1 MEAFSGIALDTAH
14 APLARFAAVD
24 TRRPDEARDAIGRI
38 FCPHFLSPTARRPE
52 HFHAR
57 HHCAPQ
63 AGYSMN
69 FVAYGAEVEIDPGE
83 LSGFFL
89 VQVPVRGSARVRCGT
104 RLAEASAG
112 QTASILSPT
121 LPTRMVWHDGC
132 EKIIVLIE
140 RQEVEKLAAAMFGRD
155 GGPVEFDPAIALD
168 SSVGMALH
176 RHVGLMLEAAEAMAP
191 LPPAYLA
198 LLRDGCG
205 TLLLNGL
212 RHNRSDELDRPV
224 ALPGDAAVRRA
235 EAFLSANADR
245 AVSMA
250 DVAHAAGANL
260 RSLQQ
265 AFRKHRNSTLSQRL
279 QDLRLERLRA
289 ALTESSDQSSVTE
302 LIYQS
307 GLGHLGRAASAYRAR
322 YGETPSQTLRRRG

>member
-1 MEAFSGIALDTAH
+1 
-14 APLARFAAVD
+14 
-24 TRRPDEARDAIGRI
+24 
-38 FCPHFLSPTARRPE
+38 
-52 HFHAR
+52 
-57 HHCAPQ
+57 
-63 AGYSMN
+63 MN

-89 VQVPVRGSARVRCGT
+89 VQVPVRGGARVRCGT
-104 RLAEASAG
+104 MLAEASAG
-112 QTASILSPT
+112 RTASVLSPT

-140 RQEVEKLAAAMFGRD
+140 RHEMEKLAAAMFGRD

-168 SSVGMALH
+168 SPVGMALR
-176 RHVGLMLEAAEAMAP
+176 RHVGLMLEAAEALAP

-212 RHNRSDELDRPV
+212 PHSRSGELERPAV
-224 ALPGDAAVRRA
+224 LPGDAAVRRA

-245 AVSMA
+245 AISMA
-250 DVAHAAGANL
+250 DVARAAGANL

-265 AFRKHRNSTLSQRL
+265 AFKKHRNSTLSQRL
-279 QDLRLERLRA
+279 QDFRLERLRA
-289 ALTESSDQSSVTE
+289 ALTESSEQGSVTD
-302 LIYQS
+302 LVYRS